1 MDRISK
7 LARSENM
14 RRIRGKDTKPE
25 LALRS
30 ALHRLGLRFRLH
42 RNDLPGKPDIV
53 FPKKKAVIDVR
64 GCFWH
69 RHDCSDF
76 RWPSDNQAFWQDK
89 ISSTVDRDRRN
100 GDRLVALGY
109 RVAIVWECA
118 LRRKSDKEIVSIAR
132 LCAKWLRSEKQ
143 TVDIS
148 GPRSGG

>member
-42 RNDLPGKPDIV
+42 RTDLPGKPDIV
-53 FPKKKAVIDVR
+53 FPSKKVVIDVR

-69 RHDCSDF
+69 KHDCNDF
-76 RWPSDNQAFWQDK
+76 HWPSENQAFWRDK
-89 ISSTVDRDRRN
+89 INSTANRDRRN
-100 GDRLVALGY
+100 EDRLAALGY

-118 LRRKSDKEIVSIAR
+118 LRRKPDKEIDRIAR
-132 LCAKWLRSEKQ
+132 QCARWLHSKAR
-143 TVDIS
+143 TIDVS
-148 GPRSGG
+148 GD